1 MRALTIVGVLL
12 LVLGGLILTGRLSRK
27 STETLVE
34 VGDLKAEVE
43 GSEAFPKWTGV
54 LALVAGVGLIAAGA
68 RKKA

>member
-12 LVLGGLILTGRLSRK
+12 LVLGGLILTGQFSRK
-27 STETLVE
+27 TSETLLE
-34 VGDLKAEVE
+34 VGDVKAEVQ
-43 GSEAFPKWTGV
+43 GSERFPQWTGI

>member
-12 LVLGGLILTGRLSRK
+12 LVLGGLILTGRFSRK
-27 STETLVE
+27 TSETLVE
-34 VGDLKAEVE
+34 IGDVKAEVE
-43 GSEAFPKWTGV
+43 GSEALPKWTGI

>member
-1 MRALTIVGVLL
+1 MRVLTILGALL
-12 LVLGGLILTGRLSRK
+12 LVLGGLILSGQLSRK
-27 STETLVE
+27 SSETVLE